1 MLRRFLVCLAFATCC
16 FLNSWVELAEE
27 DGVYFARYD
36 PLYAVVVPD
45 LAWIIILTLG
55 MLSVWEFHRHR
66 PPKRAWPTHALF
78 LACSCVPLGIA
89 AVASLRL
96 SPYNVVPIV
105 RNPMFWPAALLAASA
120 PVCVAVLRP
129 RTASRF
135 MQGLFLYSWP
145 VLAIVL
151 LQAAR
156 GTLLKYPHSSY
167 ADGALAATLGSPPAR
182 IRVMWIIFDEL
193 SESIAFGKRPTGLQ
207 LPNLDRLRAQSFSA
221 TAAMSPS
228 DRTEISIPAL
238 ILGEPV
244 IDSDPQGPDKLM
256 LKTPS
261 RPRPF
266 AWRSA
271 PNVFDTARRLGFN
284 TALVGWFHPYGR
296 LLNQSLTKCYW
307 TAGWLV
313 PGIEERFQPQSLPG
327 AMWSRA
333 NLQFVALPLVG
344 HLPGVSPGI
353 YQQEEK
359 LLRFSYLLDRAEEI
373 VADPSIGLAL
383 IHLQVPHP
391 PAIYDRRQGALVA
404 KRGDDYLDNLALV
417 DRTLADLRR
426 TMEQAG
432 LWDQTALLVS
442 ADHGWRTNL
451 WRGGPEWT
459 AEEEAASH
467 GDTSSVPFLLKLP
480 GQTSGVSYRKPFNT
494 VVTRKIITEILGGQL
509 IDPAMIPDA
518 IEADAAR

>member
-1 MLRRFLVCLAFATCC
+1 MLRRCLVCLAFATCC

-36 PLYAVVVPD
+36 PLFAVVVPD

-55 MLSVWEFHRHR
+55 MLGAWEFHRRR
-66 PPKRAWPTHALF
+66 PPQRAWSNHGLF

-105 RNPMFWPAALLAASA
+105 RNPMFWPAALLAASV
-120 PVCVAVLRP
+120 PVCFAILRP
-129 RTASRF
+129 HAASRF

-145 VLAIVL
+145 VLVIVL
-151 LQAAR
+151 VQAAR
-156 GTLLKYPHSSY
+156 VTFLKYPHSSY
-167 ADGALAATLGSPPAR
+167 TDGALAATIGSPPAR
-182 IRVMWIIFDEL
+182 VRVMWIIFDEL
-193 SESIAFGKRPTGLQ
+193 SESKAFGNRPTSLQ
-207 LPNLDRLRAQSFSA
+207 LPNLDRLKAESFSA
-221 TAAMSPS
+221 TAALSPS
-228 DRTEISIPAL
+228 DRTETSIPAL
-238 ILGEPV
+238 TLGELV
-244 IDSDPQGPDKLM
+244 IDSDPQGPDNLM
-256 LKTPS
+256 VKTPS
-261 RPRPF
+261 RRTLF
-266 AWRSA
+266 AWSSA

-284 TALVGWFHPYGR
+284 TALVGWYHPYGR

-307 TAGWLV
+307 TAGWLAS
-313 PGIEERFQPQSLPG
+313 GIEERFQPQSLPG

-353 YQQEEK
+353 YHREEK
-359 LLRFSYLLDRAEEI
+359 LRRFSYLLDRAREI

-391 PAIYDRRQGALVA
+391 PAIYDRREGALAA
-404 KRGDDYLDNLALV
+404 KRGGDYLDNLALA
-417 DRTLADLRR
+417 DRTLGDLRH

-467 GDTSSVPFLLKLP
+467 GNTSNVPFLLKLP
-480 GQTSGVSYRKPFNT
+480 GQTSGVKYTKPFNT
-494 VVTRKIITEILGGQL
+494 VVTRKIITDILDRQL
-509 IDPAMIPDA
+509 TDPARIADA
-518 IEADAAR
+518 IAP